1 MSGTKKEAQGDARR
15 ETAEEQSELHEI
27 MEDAIIDLANAKE
40 GPQYDQ
46 AMQDAEASLDRV
58 LGEDTTTKDQCKR
71 VLKDPEDVF
80 VLHEVQMASK
90 NRHLRH
96 FLCVHG
102 YELGV
107 RSLRG

>member
-1 MSGTKKEAQGDARR
+1 MPESRKEPSGE
-15 ETAEEQSELHEI
+15 ETAEEQNELHEV
-27 MEDAIIDLANAKE
+27 MEDAIADLAGAE
-40 GPQYDQ
+40 GTSQYDRV
-46 AMQDAEASLDRV
+46 MRDAEASLARV
-58 LGEDTTTKDQCKR
+58 LGEDTTTKDYCKR